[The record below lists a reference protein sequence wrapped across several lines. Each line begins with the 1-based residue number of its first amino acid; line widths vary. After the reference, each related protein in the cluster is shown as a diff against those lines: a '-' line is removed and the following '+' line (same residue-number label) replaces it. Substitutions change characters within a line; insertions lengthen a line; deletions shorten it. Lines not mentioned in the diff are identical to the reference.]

1 MAPGLTSSGL
11 MSPVPGNMS
20 SSFYSERPVGSRQVS
35 SFSAY
40 FDSDNISQNGRS
52 VRRESRKMNGAGT
65 SNLSSLVQS
74 LYQRSDNELGSDV
87 SAKLSGVSYESLK
100 EWIRIQRMS
109 HLPPEGSS
117 YDKVLA
123 WAQLFIDRMHH
134 FDQGINQF
142 VGDSWL
148 ATHMSYGFC
157 GLLLD
162 LGKENASALMI
173 SFGFFY
179 STSAALVNLLERTE
193 LFKVSHDIKEQL
205 IMALGDLV
213 TLVAHVS
220 THFHLAI
227 NNKSSTASV
236 YVNIYETF
244 SPQIAGFKERCSKIA
259 EAMWRY
265 QLADQNIDTERVS
278 VVKAVNAWLA
288 PEDRVLAHLAENTS
302 HLAHEREE
310 MTCLWVS
317 SYLSH
322 FLKSSNRALAI
333 TGKPGSGKTV
343 TASVIIDR
351 LQDPIGGISYKTLY
365 VPINTRVPAETTPIA
380 IAKTILYQLFEKR
393 IGNVQLLNILGE
405 AYEQSKKVTVESEY
419 QVILWTALERALAAA
434 LRNAKELVIVV
445 DGVDEA
451 TGGEAPLVQKLLAAT
466 AHGTNVKLIT
476 LGAEK
481 PKGVE
486 GVMHVPI
493 SEDRIAD
500 DVSIVVRSF
509 FEEHDTFRSLSEME
523 QETIIDQ
530 ITEGSRGSFLWAKL
544 ASKRVYR
551 EKTPEGMHKVVEEIL
566 SSKSTVTDFVLR
578 TVQSTD
584 ISDDSRLVLLWL
596 ATADRPFT
604 LKELTTLFS
613 IDTTKH
619 TVTDRVVK
627 IRDILRPVADLVF
640 MRDGLVYLRH
650 GLIRSSVLEVQSK
663 GKLLPTIKD
672 SHADFVTR
680 LFVYIKSVLPEQHE
694 LSLLTLTHHDTSM
707 FVLKNPLLDF
717 AVRYWPRHLT
727 QTTVYTTGGE
737 APTAKEFSKVFPA
750 TITLLLLQNTLWQ
763 TIVTPT
769 LFTYQTTVTNL
780 CRTILTTKSV
790 VTLQSIISLAL
801 FHRDISLVPE
811 TISLFY
817 EITILSRTLLKVEHV
832 MTMKIATIFLQLTS
846 EQTTTSRTDIMIK
859 REEILLLI
867 VECYKIHY
875 GPSSEQV
882 VTTLKTLVEHYRLT
896 KEEKKIQEITAALLT
911 ITTSYDGGDDSR
923 GDLGVRLQ
931 SHKRQ
936 EIEGGIR
943 FVLEAEE
950 DEFIDETFN
959 YEALIQQAEKY
970 RAEGKISEAE
980 RIYVEIWQR
989 SNKECRIQTTSFWE
1003 ETKLKAVV
1011 AYSKFLK
1018 QEKRETEA
1026 SSILSSVWEEHR
1038 HTSLALTEQSS
1049 KHFQE
1054 IATVMATVGLSA
1066 AALSIY
1072 KQVSHYYQS
1081 TSQTKSSHF
1090 EEIQKSI
1097 MSTSEQVMKSASSSS
1112 SVSETTM
1119 EEIITEAFS
1128 SNKIDKSSFTATEV
1142 LVQQFTA
1149 QHRWKDATRVIKKVL
1164 QGLWPTL
1171 FAPSIEDVVLP
1182 TQNADKAIELAE
1194 RLGQCYHYRRRF
1206 PREENI
1212 RIRVYRSVRA
1222 ARTVDDKVRERVTEA
1237 LIRYFE
1243 RSSQPDKVISTR
1255 QEVLDHYIKHYGP
1268 EHEIVIKALRIL
1280 AELTRPR
1287 PIFVEYYQRI
1297 IRALNKDSPTCKPQA
1312 LEPLILVAT
1321 ELWNQSRYSDAV
1333 PYFTLLFT
1341 TFLNQPKQPHF
1352 ENTTFVQEIFTRYTH
1367 CLRSVRTDY
1376 TVIHKVAVDYQAKVK
1391 AVFTA
1396 TASITIQA
1404 TLTLA
1409 KVCQESKRY
1418 EAEAVTLYE
1427 ELLKTGSKEIDLD
1440 EISATL
1446 DGIYEEQTTIAI
1458 KSESVSKQQ
1467 IETASRVLR
1476 KRITT
1481 TRQNGWAHEESL
1493 SMLKEVVA
1501 FHHKHSSSETVTKEL
1516 KESTVNIL
1524 QQESSSTRLVSAA
1537 IAIAGSY
1544 IATNQVH
1551 KATEMSEELY
1561 RQVVMKDT
1569 TNTKTSQFDLTS
1581 KGRQSLIFLAQLEH
1595 SLRQQTT
1602 SVTEI
1607 LASLTTQYVYF
1618 EEFRSFTSSKT
1629 ASFHSVILSA
1639 SRLYFFLLRA
1649 NQQSA
1654 ATRVFNEFAAYF
1666 VATEGKRTK
1675 ITDAAQV
1682 KVFLTVILEHF
1693 STHQSS
1699 NLVRSVGIA
1708 TNLTV
1713 LTYLEEQR
1721 YEEASNLARAAFLYI
1736 SAHDEFR
1743 TPAIIKFVFTL
1754 GISITGR
1761 TVAHQPNAAV
1771 KKSLIKVAGDIMK
1784 VVLQVIGDLKIDLSQ
1799 IGLGDLNILIA
1810 VLSEQKDYKTLVWLL
1825 ASLWN
1830 SRNKQVT
1837 WPAHVTLG
1845 LARRYI
1851 IARYLVDDHLK
1862 AARLAEDILYNCRRV
1877 NGASHSS
1884 TLEMS
1889 ALLTQLYTG
1898 IAQRYLGQKGGQH
1911 LGNKYFKKSAAVHE
1925 NLLRVFVDPAFAE
1938 IEGGLDNS
1946 FSMDGSAYDLN
1957 IEETPNGS
1965 AISDGEHVRQHLH
1978 LLKLSLQRLGDWPKD
1993 YSEYEQ
1999 LNEDI
2004 LSVSEFKADL
2014 KGVEGVAQWNLKAF
2028 GSGKASSNED
2038 ILNFETVS
2046 WEIELNQSSLIEE
2059 EL

>member
-1 MAPGLTSSGL
+1 MAPGLTSPGP
-11 MSPVPGNMS
+11 MSPVPGNLS
-20 SSFYSERPVGSRQVS
+20 SSFYSERPGGSRQVS
-35 SFSAY
+35 SFSAH
-40 FDSDNISQNGRS
+40 FDSDTLSQNGRS
-52 VRRESRKMNGAGT
+52 SRRESFMPRKINGGGM
-65 SNLSSLVQS
+65 SSLSTLVQS
-74 LYQRSDNELGSDV
+74 LYQRSDNELGSHAA
-87 SAKLSGVSYESLK
+87 SKLNGVSYESLK

-117 YDKVLA
+117 YDKVLS

-134 FDQGINQF
+134 FDSGISQF
-142 VGDSWL
+142 AGDSWV
-148 ATHMSYGFC
+148 ASQMSYGFC

-162 LGKENASALMI
+162 LGKENAAALMI

-179 STSAALVNLLERTE
+179 STSSTLVNLLERTE
-193 LFKVSHDIKEQL
+193 LFNVSHEIKDQL
-205 IMALGDLV
+205 ILALGDLV
-213 TLVAHVS
+213 TLVANVS
-220 THFHLAI
+220 THFHQAI
-227 NNKSSTASV
+227 NKLTTASIS
-236 YVNIYETF
+236 VNIYETF
-244 SPQIAGFKERCSKIA
+244 SAYITTFKDRCNKIA
-259 EAMWRY
+259 EAMWRH
-265 QLADQNIDTERVS
+265 QLAQQNVDTERVS
-278 VVKAVNAWLA
+278 VVKSVRAWLA

-351 LQDPIGGISYKTLY
+351 LQDPIGGVSYKTLY
-365 VPINTRVPAETTPIA
+365 VPINARVPAETTPIA

-405 AYEQSKKVTVESEY
+405 AYEQSKKITVESEY
-419 QVILWTALERALAAA
+419 QGVLWTALERALAAA

-493 SEDRIAD
+493 SADRIAD
-500 DVSIVVRSF
+500 DVSTVVRSS
-509 FEEHDTFRSLSEME
+509 FEEHETFRSLSELE

-530 ITEGSRGSFLWAKL
+530 ITEGSNGSFLWAKL
-544 ASKRVYR
+544 ASKRVLR
-551 EKTPEGMHKVVEEIL
+551 EKTPEGIHKVVEDAVN
-566 SSKSTVTDFVLR
+566 SKSTITDFVLNA
-578 TVQSTD
+578 VQSTD
-584 ISDDSRLVLLWL
+584 ITDDSRLVLLWL

-604 LKELTTLFS
+604 SKELNILFS
-613 IDTTKH
+613 IDVTKH
-619 TVTDRVVK
+619 TVTDRVIK

-640 MRDGLVYLRH
+640 IQDGLVYLRH
-650 GLIRSSVLEVQSK
+650 GLIRSSILEIHSK

-672 SHADFVTR
+672 RQADFVTR
-680 LFVYIKSVLPEQHE
+680 LFVYIKSILPEQHE
-694 LSLLTLTHHDTSM
+694 PSLLTLTHHDTSM

-727 QTTVYTTGGE
+727 QTTVYTTGGD
-737 APTAKEFSKVFPA
+737 APTAKEFSKLFPA

-763 TIVTPT
+763 TVVTPT

-790 VTLQSIISLAL
+790 VTLQSIISLAF
-801 FHRDISLVPE
+801 FHRDISLVSESIP
-811 TISLFY
+811 LFY
-817 EITILSRTLLKVEHV
+817 EITILSRTLLTTEHIV
-832 MTMKIATIFLQLTS
+832 TMKIATLFLELTS
-846 EQTTTSRTDIMIK
+846 EQTTTSRTEIMIK

-867 VECYKIHY
+867 VECYKTHY
-875 GPSSEQV
+875 GKTSEQV
-882 VTTLKTLVEHYRLT
+882 VTTLKTLIEHYRLT
-896 KEEKKIQEITAALLT
+896 KEEKKIQEITATLLT
-911 ITTSYDGGDDSR
+911 ITNSYDGGDDSR
-923 GDLGVRLQ
+923 GDLHVHLK

-943 FVLEAEE
+943 FILDAEE
-950 DEFIDETFN
+950 DDLIDESFN
-959 YEALIQQAEKY
+959 YEALIEQAEKY

-989 SNKECRIQTTSFWE
+989 SNKECRVQSTSFWE
-1003 ETKLKAVV
+1003 EIKLKAVV

-1038 HTSLALTEQSS
+1038 HTSLAVTEQSS
-1049 KHFQE
+1049 KHFEE
-1054 IATVMATVGLSA
+1054 IATIMATVGLSA

-1081 TSQTKSSHF
+1081 TSQTKTSNY
-1090 EEIQKSI
+1090 ENIQKSI
-1097 MSTSEQVMKSASSSS
+1097 TTTSEQVMKSASSS

-1128 SNKIDKSSFTATEV
+1128 SNKIDTSSFTATEV
-1142 LVQQFTA
+1142 LVKQFTA

-1182 TQNADKAIELAE
+1182 AQNADKAIELAE
-1194 RLGQCYHYRRRF
+1194 RLSQCYHYRRRF

-1222 ARTVDDKVRERVTEA
+1222 ARPVDDKVRERVTEA

-1243 RSSQPDKVISTR
+1243 RSTQPDKVISTR

-1268 EHEIVIKALRIL
+1268 EHDIVIKALWTL

-1287 PIFVEYYQRI
+1287 PIFVDYYQRI

-1341 TFLNQPKQPHF
+1341 TFLNQPKQPRF
-1352 ENTTFVQEIFTRYTH
+1352 ENTSFVQEIFTRYTH

-1376 TVIHKVAVDYQAKVK
+1376 TVIHKVTVDYQAKVK

-1446 DGIYEEQTTIAI
+1446 DGIYEEQTTIAT

-1581 KGRQSLIFLAQLEH
+1581 KGRQSLVFLAQLEH

-1618 EEFRSFTSSKT
+1618 EEFRSYTSSKS
-1629 ASFHSVILSA
+1629 ASFHSVTLSA

-1649 NQQSA
+1649 NQQAA
-1654 ATRVFNEFAAYF
+1654 ATRVFDEFVAYF
-1666 VATEGKRTK
+1666 MATEGKRTK
-1675 ITDAAQV
+1675 VTDAAQV
-1682 KVFLTVILEHF
+1682 KVFLAVILEHF

-1699 NLVRSVGIA
+1699 NLVRSVGVA
-1708 TNLTV
+1708 GNLYV
-1713 LTYLEEQR
+1713 LKYLEEKR
-1721 YEEASNLARAAFLYI
+1721 YEEAANLARAAFLYI

-1743 TPAIIKFVFTL
+1743 TAAVVKFVFTL

-1761 TVAHQPNAAV
+1761 DTTHQIDAAV
-1771 KKSLIKVAGDIMK
+1771 EKNLLKVAGDIIK
-1784 VVLQVIGDLKIDLSQ
+1784 PVLQVIGDLKIDLSQ
-1799 IGLGDLNILIA
+1799 ISLGYLNILIA
-1810 VLSEQKDYKTLVWLL
+1810 LLSQQKDYKTLVWLL

-1851 IARYLVDDHLK
+1851 VARYLVDDHLK

-1884 TLEMS
+1884 TLQMS

-1898 IAQRYLGQKGGQH
+1898 IAQRYQGQKGGLH
-1911 LGNKYFKKSAAVHE
+1911 LSNKYFKKSAAVHE

-1938 IEGGLDNS
+1938 IEGGLDTS
-1946 FSMDGSAYDLN
+1946 FSMDGSAYELN
-1957 IEETPNGS
+1957 MEETPNGS
-1965 AISDGEHVRQHLH
+1965 AIPDGEHVRQHLQ

-1999 LNEDI
+1999 LNAD
-2004 LSVSEFKADL
+2004 LFLEFADEL
-2014 KGVEGVAQWNLKAF
+2014 KGVEGVEKWNLKGF
-2028 GSGKASSNED
+2028 GSGKASSKED
-2038 ILNFETVS
+2038 ILDFDTIS
-2046 WEIELNQSSLIEE
+2046 WEIELEQPTLIE
-2059 EL
+2059 

>member
-1 MAPGLTSSGL
+1 MAPGLTSPI
-11 MSPVPGNMS
+11 SPIPGNLS

-35 SFSAY
+35 TFSAY

-52 VRRESRKMNGAGT
+52 VRRESRKVNGAGT

-74 LYQRSDNELGSDV
+74 LYQRSDNELGSHA

-123 WAQLFIDRMHH
+123 WAQLFIDRLHH
-134 FDQGINQF
+134 FDSGISQF

-148 ATHMSYGFC
+148 ATQLSYGYC

-162 LGKENASALMI
+162 LGKDNAAALMI

-179 STSAALVNLLERTE
+179 STSSALVNLLERTE
-193 LFKVSHDIKEQL
+193 LFKVSAEIKEQL
-205 IMALGDLV
+205 IMALADLV
-213 TLVAHVS
+213 TLVASVS
-220 THFHLAI
+220 THFHQAI
-227 NNKSSTASV
+227 NKDTNASV
-236 YVNIYETF
+236 SVNIYENFAAPIT
-244 SPQIAGFKERCSKIA
+244 AFKDRCSKIA
-259 EAMWRY
+259 EAMWRH
-265 QLADQNIDTERVS
+265 QLAEQNIDTGRVS
-278 VVKAVNAWLA
+278 VVKAVRAWLA

-351 LQDPIGGISYKTLY
+351 LQDPIGGVSYKTLY
-365 VPINTRVPAETTPIA
+365 VPINARVPAETTPIA

-405 AYEQSKKVTVESEY
+405 AYEQSKKITVESEY
-419 QVILWTALERALAAA
+419 QGILWTALERALGAA

-451 TGGEAPLVQKLLAAT
+451 TGGEAPLLQKLLAAT

-481 PKGVE
+481 PKGAE

-493 SEDRIAD
+493 TEDRIAD
-500 DVSIVVRSF
+500 DVSIVVRSS
-509 FEEHDTFRSLSEME
+509 FEEHEIFASLPELE

-530 ITEGSRGSFLWAKL
+530 ITEGSHGSFLWAKL
-544 ASKRVYR
+544 ASKRVRR
-551 EKTPEGMHKVVEEIL
+551 EKTPEGLHKAVEDVF
-566 SSKSTVTDFVLR
+566 SNKSTVTEFVLHA
-578 TVQSTD
+578 VQSTE

-604 LKELTTLFS
+604 LKELTTFFS
-613 IDTTKH
+613 IDVTKH

-627 IRDILRPVADLVF
+627 IRDILRPVAELVF
-640 MRDGLVYLRH
+640 IQDGLVYLRH
-650 GLIRSSVLEVQSK
+650 GLIRSSVLEIHSK

-672 SHADFVTR
+672 RHADFVTR

-694 LSLLTLTHHDTSM
+694 PSLVTLTHHDTSM

-763 TIVTPT
+763 TVVTPT

-790 VTLQSIISLAL
+790 VTLQSIISLAF
-801 FHRDISLVPE
+801 FHRDISL
-811 TISLFY
+811 ISESIPFFY
-817 EITILSRTLLKVEHV
+817 EITTLSRTLLTTEHIV
-832 MTMKIATIFLQLTS
+832 TMKIANIFLELTS

-867 VECYKIHY
+867 VECYKTHY
-875 GPSSEQV
+875 GKTSEQV
-882 VTTLKTLVEHYRLT
+882 VTTLKTLIEHYRLT
-896 KEEKKIQEITAALLT
+896 KEEKKIQEITATLLT
-911 ITTSYDGGDDSR
+911 ITTTYDGGDDTR
-923 GDLGVRLQ
+923 GDLHVHLKG
-931 SHKRQ
+931 HKRQ
-936 EIEGGIR
+936 ESEGGIR
-943 FVLEAEE
+943 FILDAEE
-950 DEFIDETFN
+950 DEFIDESFN

-980 RIYVEIWQR
+980 RIYVELWQR
-989 SNKECRIQTTSFWE
+989 SNKESRVQSTSFWE
-1003 ETKLKAVV
+1003 EIKLKAVV
-1011 AYSKFLK
+1011 AYSQFLK

-1066 AALSIY
+1066 AALAIY

-1090 EEIQKSI
+1090 EEIQKRI
-1097 MSTSEQVMKSASSSS
+1097 TSTSEQVMKSVSSSS
-1112 SVSETTM
+1112 SSSETTTT

-1128 SNKIDKSSFTATEV
+1128 SNKIDKELFTVTSVLIQQYTTE
-1142 LVQQFTA
+1142 
-1149 QHRWKDATRVIKKVL
+1149 HRWKDATRVIKKAL

-1182 TQNADKAIELAE
+1182 AQNADKAIELAE

-1212 RIRVYRSVRA
+1212 RIRVYRSVSATRP
-1222 ARTVDDKVRERVTEA
+1222 VDDKVRERVTEA
-1237 LIRYFE
+1237 LVRYFE
-1243 RSSQPDKVISTR
+1243 RSSQPDNVISTR
-1255 QEVLDHYIKHYGP
+1255 QEVLEHYIKHYGP
-1268 EHEIVIKALRIL
+1268 EHDIVIKALWTL

-1297 IRALNKDSPTCKPQA
+1297 IQALNKGSPTCKPQA

-1341 TFLNQPKQPHF
+1341 TFLNQPKQPRF
-1352 ENTTFVQEIFTRYTH
+1352 ENTTFIQEIFTRYTH
-1367 CLRSVRTDY
+1367 CLRSIHTKYTD
-1376 TVIHKVAVDYQAKVK
+1376 IHKITVDYQAKVK

-1418 EAEAVTLYE
+1418 ESEAVTLYE
-1427 ELLKTGSKEIDLD
+1427 ELLKIGSKEIDLD

-1446 DGIYEEQTTIAI
+1446 DGIYEEQTTIAT

-1481 TRQNGWAHEESL
+1481 TRETHGWAHKESL
-1493 SMLKEVVA
+1493 TKMEEVVA
-1501 FHHKHSSSETVTKEL
+1501 FLHKHSSSESVTKEL

-1524 QQESSSTRLVSAA
+1524 QQESSSTQLVSAA

-1544 IATNQVH
+1544 IATSQVH

-1581 KGRQSLIFLAQLEH
+1581 KGRQSLVFLAQLEH

-1618 EEFRSFTSSKT
+1618 QEFRSYTSSKT
-1629 ASFHSVILSA
+1629 ASFHSATLSA
-1639 SRLYFFLLRA
+1639 SRLYFFLLSA
-1649 NQQSA
+1649 NQRAA
-1654 ATRVFNEFAAYF
+1654 ATRVFDEFAAYF

-1675 ITDAAQV
+1675 VTDAAQV

-1708 TNLTV
+1708 GNLNV
-1713 LTYLEEQR
+1713 LKYLEEQR
-1721 YEEASNLARAAFLYI
+1721 YEEAANLARAAFLYI

-1743 TPAIIKFVFTL
+1743 TPAIVKFVFTL
-1754 GISITGR
+1754 GISISGR
-1761 TVAHQPNAAV
+1761 TTTQQPDAAV
-1771 KKSLIKVAGDIMK
+1771 QKNLLKVSGDIIK
-1784 VVLQVIGDLKIDLSQ
+1784 VVLQVISDLKIDLSQ
-1799 IGLGDLNILIA
+1799 ISLAYLNILIA
-1810 VLSEQKDYKTLVWLL
+1810 LLSGQKDYKTLVWLL

-1898 IAQRYLGQKGGQH
+1898 IAQRYQGQKGGQH
-1911 LGNKYFKKSAAVHE
+1911 LSNKYFKKSAGVHE

-1938 IEGGLDNS
+1938 LEGGLDAS

-1965 AISDGEHVRQHLH
+1965 AISEGEHVRQHLQ
-1978 LLKLSLQRLGDWPKD
+1978 LLKLSLQRLGDWPKE

-1999 LNEDI
+1999 LNAD
-2004 LSVSEFKADL
+2004 LFLAFADDL
-2014 KGVEGVAQWNLKAF
+2014 KGVEGVEKWNLKSF
-2028 GSGKASSNED
+2028 GSGKASSKED
-2038 ILNFETVS
+2038 ILNLETVS
-2046 WEIELNQSSLIEE
+2046 WEIDLTQSAAQIEE